1 MPVGVKELKFVV
13 PRNKAKHNKFIRYRD
28 ACYLACNNKIT
39 YKEGFLGKNAVFIQ
53 IISNIKFGDIMDCGI

>member
-39 YKEGFLGKNAVFIQ
+39 YKEGF
-53 IISNIKFGDIMDCGI
+53 